1 MAVNGPHMITA
12 VLEHLRPEDVELLL
26 ANRGLPSV
34 GGKEEL
40 AERLQSALCNEIC
53 EWEWETGDVPEFH
66 CEMVGAG
73 ASMATH
79 NNCIYVF
86 GGMDEER
93 AEHMYL
99 WRWDL
104 SSEAGFEPITHRGA
118 IPPKLTAGHYSAVY
132 GDELWVFPNPR
143 NHNLRRVYCCDLMRY
158 RWTERDVRGDPPNL
172 SEARRNMDCFLD
184 GKRLIVFGGPQ
195 MQRIW
200 FFDFESRQWSSR
212 LTSGGR
218 NDWTFGHAIRR
229 SKYMYA
235 YGTHHGAQTEESV
248 AEIWQLDLVTFHWNQ
263 VACKGSLPPYRVH
276 TSSAVVE
283 NRWILHGGRI
293 PAPATQFNVQNQS
306 YVLNLNTWRWSAL
319 MAEGCV
325 PVAREWQKAL
335 GLQDCM
341 VVVGGRVSIPGEEP
355 IPVTCDQ
362 MSKSVEIL
370 WWKPPP
376 QQQQPTGKVQMLNSV
391 MELYNN
397 THLSDMTLI
406 VEDRQIPA
414 HRHVLAT
421 HSSMFD
427 RMWNHS
433 MKEVETSEVHISD
446 FDYDTIS
453 WMLRYMYGCLELS
466 PQNLS
471 HAKVLELFKAAD
483 KYDVPG
489 LVKECVQIFRKITR
503 SADVAPL
510 LQVAHE
516 RSSTELQAVCMEVA
530 GECLPNV
537 VVTASFKA
545 LTQIQPDMAM
555 SFVSEVAKKMG
566 MSHKECDAAETDA
579 DGAKLENG
587 QDTMPEYMAASP
599 ENSDMDIDSNR
610 RQH

>member
-40 AERLQSALCNEIC
+40 AERLQSALQAEIC

-143 NHNLRRVYCCDLMRY
+143 NHNMRRVYCCDLMRY
-158 RWTERDVRGDPPNL
+158 RWTERDVRGEPPNL

-235 YGTHHGAQTEESV
+235 YGTHHGVHTEESV

-263 VACKGSLPPYRVH
+263 MECLDGGRVRPSRPGVAEGSWL
-276 TSSAVVE
+276 AG
-283 NRWILHGGRI
+283 LHGGGWG
-293 PAPATQFNVQNQS
+293 P
-306 YVLNLNTWRWSAL
+306 
-319 MAEGCV
+319 
-325 PVAREWQKAL
+325 
-335 GLQDCM
+335 
-341 VVVGGRVSIPGEEP
+341 
-355 IPVTCDQ
+355 
-362 MSKSVEIL
+362 
-370 WWKPPP
+370 
-376 QQQQPTGKVQMLNSV
+376 
-391 MELYNN
+391 
-397 THLSDMTLI
+397 

-433 MKEVETSEVHISD
+433 MKEVETCEVHISD

-466 PQNLS
+466 PQHLS

-555 SFVSEVAKKMG
+555 SFMQIVTTHNALCLGHVEG
-566 MSHKECDAAETDA
+566 TRLH
-579 DGAKLENG
+579 N
-587 QDTMPEYMAASP
+587 
-599 ENSDMDIDSNR
+599 
-610 RQH
+610 